1 MVRLLKRHSMN
12 QFEIIKN
19 QLSKNNVD
27 AWILVDYENRN
38 KTVVSFLGNKML
50 TRKIFVIF
58 PKDEKPYIICHS
70 IDTVFLNDPEILK
83 EFDLRVYKRWQEML
97 AIEKESFKNYKKV
110 YMDISENGLLPRIS
124 LADYGSVEFV
134 KSLGIGILS
143 SGDLLQQ
150 FNAVYSSRAHE
161 LQLQACKLALQIK
174 DEAFTKIKEE
184 ILLHNEVQEYA
195 IQQFICNRFHEEGMV
210 YDDPTIV
217 AVGKNASNP
226 HYGPD
231 EKTSSPIRK
240 GDVVL
245 IDMWAKM
252 DDPEGVYA
260 DITWMGY
267 VGESVP
273 EEIENRFQV
282 LKRAIDLDIEYLE
295 KNLPLRR
302 VEGYEIDDIGRKY
315 IESKGYGEY
324 FTHRTGHSIA
334 VDVSPHGPGVN
345 IDNYESHDTREITNG
360 VTFSLE
366 PGIYA
371 PDYGM
376 RSETDIY
383 IENRKPVAVGG
394 KQEHV
399 IAILK

>member
-1 MVRLLKRHSMN
+1 MK
-12 QFEIIKN
+12 QFEIIQK
-19 QLSKNNVD
+19 QLNDKNVD

-50 TRKIFVIF
+50 TRKIILVF
-58 PKDEKPYIICHS
+58 PKGNRPYIICHS
-70 IDTVFLNDPEILK
+70 IDTVFLNDPEITK
-83 EFDLRVYKRWQEML
+83 DFDLRVYKTWQEML
-97 AIEKESFKNYKKV
+97 ELERTSFKNYKKV
-110 YMDISENGLLPRIS
+110 YMDISENGLLPRIA

-134 KSLGIGILS
+134 KSLGIEILS

-150 FNAVYSSRAHE
+150 FNAVYSQRAHE
-161 LQLQACKLALQIK
+161 LQLKACKLALQIK
-174 DEAFTKIKEE
+174 DEAFLKIKEE
-184 ILLHNEVQEYA
+184 ILKNGEVQEYT
-195 IQQFICNRFHEEGMV
+195 IQQFICDRFHEEGMV
-210 YDDPTIV
+210 YDDPAIV

-231 EKTSSPIRK
+231 SKTSSPIKK

-282 LKRAIDLDIEYLE
+282 LKVAIDKDVEFLK

-302 VEGYEIDDIGRKY
+302 VEGYEVDDIGRNY
-315 IESKGYGEY
+315 ITEKGYGEY

-345 IDNYESHDTREITNG
+345 IDNYESHDTREIADG
-360 VTFSLE
+360 VTFSFE

-383 IENRKPVAVGG
+383 IENRKPIEVGG
-394 KQEHV
+394 RQQHV

>member
-1 MVRLLKRHSMN
+1 MVRLLKRYSMN

-50 TRKIFVIF
+50 TRKIFVVF
-58 PKDEKPYIICHS
+58 PKEEKPYIICHS

-83 EFDLRVYKRWQEML
+83 DFDLRVYKRWQEML
-97 AIEKESFKNYKKV
+97 TIEKESFKNYKRV

-134 KSLGIGILS
+134 KSLGIEILS

-174 DEAFTKIKEE
+174 DEAFAKIKEE

-210 YDDPTIV
+210 YDDPAIV

-383 IENRKPVAVGG
+383 IENRKPIAVGG
-394 KQEHV
+394 RQEHV
-399 IAILK
+399 IATLK